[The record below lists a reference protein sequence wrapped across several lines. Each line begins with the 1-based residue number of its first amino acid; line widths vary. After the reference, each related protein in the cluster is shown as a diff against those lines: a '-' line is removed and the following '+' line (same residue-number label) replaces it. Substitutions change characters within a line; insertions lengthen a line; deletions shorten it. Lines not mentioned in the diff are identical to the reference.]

1 MPVIRRRVHP
11 VSVDIMPILL
21 ELVGL
26 PVPDAVEGMDLSHWA
41 RGESGTE
48 PEAAFMQNTGAC
60 AAWENGHEWR
70 ALRDKRH
77 TYAVYRVDGAE
88 LLFDHIND
96 PYRMSNLV
104 EIPAYRELE
113 DRVEERTAALAE
125 ANDALET
132 NNAPLS
138 ESYRKLDSAH
148 IQLRE
153 TQTPLVQSEKMAAS
167 GHLVAGIAHEI
178 NNPVGAGFI
187 GGEMRRPPPVQPY

>member
-11 VSVDIMPILL
+11 VSVDIMATLL
-21 ELVGL
+21 ERVGL
-26 PVPDAVEGMDLSHWA
+26 SVPDAVEGMDLSRWS

-60 AAWENGHEWR
+60 APWENGHEWP
-70 ALRDKRH
+70 ALRDKRY

-88 LLFDHIND
+88 LLFDHVND
-96 PYRMSNLV
+96 PYQMSNLV
-104 EIPAYRELE
+104 KIPAYRELE
-113 DRVEERTAALAE
+113 DRVEERTAALAD

-148 IQLRE
+148 IQLR
-153 TQTPLVQSEKMAAS
+153 
-167 GHLVAGIAHEI
+167 
-178 NNPVGAGFI
+178 
-187 GGEMRRPPPVQPY
+187 

>member
-1 MPVIRRRVHP
+1 MGHKPNIIYVFVDQLRYQSCGYAGDQKARTPRIGRYYAHP
-11 VSVDIMPILL
+11 A
-21 ELVGL
+21 G
-26 PVPDAVEGMDLSHWA
+26 A
-41 RGESGTE
+41 R
-48 PEAAFMQNTGAC
+48 
-60 AAWENGHEWR
+60 
-70 ALRDKRH
+70 
-77 TYAVYRVDGAE
+77 GAE

-96 PYRMSNLV
+96 PYQMSNLV
-104 EIPAYRELE
+104 KIPAYRELE

-153 TQTPLVQSEKMAAS
+153 TQTQLVQSEKMAAS